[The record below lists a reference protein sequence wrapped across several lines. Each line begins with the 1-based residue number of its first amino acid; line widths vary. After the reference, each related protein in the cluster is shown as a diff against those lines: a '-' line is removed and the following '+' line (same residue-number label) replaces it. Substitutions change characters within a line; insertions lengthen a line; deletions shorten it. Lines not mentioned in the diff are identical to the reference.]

1 MSKKQLLENNKIS
14 RAEFDKRV
22 EAEYCWLV
30 RWEYMKKGEAWAK
43 ATQVIASEYIAE

>member
-1 MSKKQLLENNKIS
+1 MNTVTIEKKKIT

-43 ATQVIASEYIAE
+43 ATQNVASDYAPE